1 MEEEKP
7 FDFIDCVNIFKST
20 GKSAKGLR
28 DLRMMIDKI
37 SEESLFHHTCQY
49 FMEPHVLEYTNDFAR
64 WIGEILE
71 ERALSEQLST
81 IDPFELRDI
90 PLLRAALTGIIDR
103 YIQHFSESRHAMPGD
118 EFYFLETI
126 TITFSAGIRARNL
139 AEFLTAIRY
148 IDSGCIYYHF
158 YEARIRHGTDDF
170 STWFEDALGKQDLA
184 KTIRSID
191 PFMHT
196 TEGIRQHIIE
206 TVEKQVRNDM
216 EGVIVP

>member
-1 MEEEKP
+1 MEEDKP

-28 DLRMMIDKI
+28 DLRVMIDKI

-49 FMEPHVLEYTNDFAR
+49 FMEPRVLEYTNDFAR
-64 WIGEILE
+64 WIGESLE
-71 ERALSEQLST
+71 ERALSEQLSI

-103 YIQHFSESRHAMPGD
+103 YLQHFSEPRHALPGD

-170 STWFEDALGKQDLA
+170 STWFEDVLEKQDLA

-206 TVEKQVRNDM
+206 TVEKQVKNDM
-216 EGVIVP
+216 EGG